1 LHIDAAKNPWE
12 REFAAFGASKFE
24 WFVFAAVCTKKQ
36 RLNRLINREE
46 TMKALLKL
54 STLAAVVAL
63 GGVFAAPVTQAADM
77 NVTIVA
83 GHPPVFRWVKHL
95 SQTFIPAVNAALE
108 GSGTTITWSEQYGG
122 ALAKVGDELEAI
134 EEGLA
139 EIGLVSSLFDPAKL
153 SVQNV
158 TYFTPFVHTDAAL
171 VAAWMDQLQET
182 NADMKAS
189 WAENGL
195 EYLGGAIG
203 IDDYLLM
210 TTFPVNSIADMEGR
224 KIGAPGPAVNWL
236 KGTGAVG
243 VSGNLTTY
251 YNEIKT
257 GVYDGVIVFASAAL
271 PGKLHE
277 VAPYIT
283 KIGFGAQYAGGIAA
297 NKDWYDG
304 LPANVQKALKDA
316 AIADRVAYH
325 ADLDAS
331 VSKFLGIMQSQGATV
346 TEVSPE
352 MRAEWA
358 GGMDNVA
365 KLWAA
370 QLDSEG
376 KAGTAVLKSYMDTMR
391 AAGATPVRNWDQ
403 E

>member
-1 LHIDAAKNPWE
+1 MKNLIRTTAITAAMMI
-12 REFAAFGASKFE
+12 GA
-24 WFVFAAVCTKKQ
+24 VT
-36 RLNRLINREE
+36 
-46 TMKALLKL
+46 T
-54 STLAAVVAL
+54 
-63 GGVFAAPVTQAADM
+63 APVAVAKDINIT
-77 NVTIVA
+77 VVA
-83 GHPPVFRWVKHL
+83 GHPPVFRWVKHVN
-95 SQTFIPAVNAALE
+95 QTFIPAVNAAME

-122 ALAKVGDELEAI
+122 SLAKVGDELEAV

-139 EIGLVSSLFDPAKL
+139 EIGVVSSLFDPAKL

-171 VAAWMDQLQET
+171 IAEWMDELQVSNE
-182 NADMKAS
+182 AMKAS

-195 EYLGGAIG
+195 EYLGGATG

-210 TTFPVNSIADMEGR
+210 TNFPINSIADLAGK

-236 KGTGAVG
+236 KGTDAVG

-283 KIGFGAQYAGGIAA
+283 KIGFGAQYAGGLAA
-297 NKDWYDG
+297 NKDWFDG
-304 LPANVQKALKDA
+304 LSPELQKALKDA
-316 AIADRVAYH
+316 AIADRIAYH
-325 ADLDAS
+325 QDLDAS
-331 VSKFLGIMQSQGATV
+331 VTKFLGIMQSQGATV
-346 TEVSPE
+346 TEASDA

-358 GGMDNVA
+358 AGMDNVA
-365 KLWAA
+365 KLWAEK
-370 QLDSEG
+370 LDSEG

>member
-1 LHIDAAKNPWE
+1 MQMKLKN
-12 REFAAFGASKFE
+12 G
-24 WFVFAAVCTKKQ
+24 
-36 RLNRLINREE
+36 I
-46 TMKALLKL
+46 
-54 STLAAVVAL
+54 LAAAIAV
-63 GGVFAAPVTQAADM
+63 GGFVGAPVMAEEL

-83 GHPPVFRWVKHL
+83 GHPPVFRWVKHA

-108 GSGTTITWSEQYGG
+108 GTDFTINWSEQYGG
-122 ALAKVGDELEAI
+122 ALAKVGDELESV

-153 SVQNV
+153 AVQNV
-158 TYFTPFVHTDAAL
+158 TYFTPFVSSDSTA
-171 VAAWMDQLQET
+171 VAEWMDELQVS
-182 NADMKAS
+182 NPDMRAS
-189 WAENGL
+189 WEANGL

-210 TTFPVNSIADMEGR
+210 TKFPITSIADLDGR

-283 KIGFGAQYAGGIAA
+283 RVGFGAQYAGGFAA
-297 NKDWYDG
+297 NKDWFDA
-304 LPANVQKALKDA
+304 LDPVVQQALKDA

-325 ADLDAS
+325 QDLDAS
-331 VSKFLGIMQSQGATV
+331 VTKFLELMVAGGATV
-346 TEVSPE
+346 TDVDQAFRE
-352 MRAEWA
+352 EWA
-358 GGMDNVA
+358 AGMDNVA
-365 KLWAA
+365 RIWADK
-370 QLDSEG
+370 LDSEG
-376 KAGTAVLKSYMDTMR
+376 MAGSAVLTSYMDTMR

>member
-1 LHIDAAKNPWE
+1 MTFIKNMTLGAVLAVTGAA
-12 REFAAFGASKFE
+12 ASAE
-24 WFVFAAVCTKKQ
+24 Q
-36 RLNRLINREE
+36 
-46 TMKALLKL
+46 
-54 STLAAVVAL
+54 LA
-63 GGVFAAPVTQAADM
+63 
-77 NVTIVA
+77 VTIVA
-83 GHPPVFRWVKHL
+83 GHPPVFRWVKHA
-95 SQTFIPAVNAALE
+95 SQTFIPAVNSALD
-108 GSGTTITWSEQYGG
+108 GTGITISWSEQYGG
-122 ALAKVGDELEAI
+122 SLAKVGSELEAV

-153 SVQNV
+153 AVQNV
-158 TYFTPFVHTDAAL
+158 TYFTPFVSSDSTA
-171 VAAWMDQLQET
+171 VAEWMDQLQIT

-189 WAENGL
+189 WEANGL

-210 TTFPVNSIADMEGR
+210 TAFPVNSIADLDGK

-283 KIGFGAQYAGGIAA
+283 KVGFGAQYAGGLAA
-297 NKDWYDG
+297 NKDWFDG
-304 LPANVQKALKDA
+304 LDPRVQTALKEA
-316 AIADRVAYH
+316 AIADRIAYH
-325 ADLDAS
+325 KDLDAS
-331 VSKFLGIMQSQGATV
+331 VEKFLEIMQSQGATV
-346 TEVSPE
+346 TEVDQSFRE
-352 MRAEWA
+352 TWA
-358 GGMDNVA
+358 AGMDNVA
-365 KLWAA
+365 KLWAEK
-370 QLDSEG
+370 LDG
-376 KAGTAVLKSYMDTMR
+376 DGVAGTAVLGAYMDTMR
-391 AAGATPVRNWDQ
+391 AAGASPVRNWDK

>member
-1 LHIDAAKNPWE
+1 MNHYLIAAAL
-12 REFAAFGASKFE
+12 AAA
-24 WFVFAAVCTKKQ
+24 
-36 RLNRLINREE
+36 
-46 TMKALLKL
+46 
-54 STLAAVVAL
+54 TLA
-63 GGVFAAPVTQAADM
+63 GGTPAMAEEL
-77 NVTIVA
+77 NVTVVA
-83 GHPPVFRWVKHL
+83 GHPPVFRWVKHVN
-95 SQTFIPAVNAALE
+95 QTFIPAVNAALE
-108 GSGTTITWSEQYGG
+108 GSGTTVTWSEQYGG
-122 ALAKVGDELEAI
+122 SLAKVGEELEAI

-139 EIGLVSSLFDPAKL
+139 EIGLVSSLFDPGKL
-153 SVQNV
+153 APQNV
-158 TYFTPFVHTDAAL
+158 TYFTPFVHSDATL
-171 VAAWMDQLQET
+171 VGEWMDQLQIT
-182 NADMKAS
+182 NEAMKEAWAD
-189 WAENGL
+189 NGL

-210 TTFPVNSIADMEGR
+210 TNFPVNSVDDLKGH

-283 KIGFGAQYAGGIAA
+283 KVGFGAQYAGGLAA
-297 NKDWYDG
+297 NKDWFDG
-304 LPANVQKALKDA
+304 LSPEVQKALKEA

-325 ADLDAS
+325 EDLDAS
-331 VSKFLGIMQSQGATV
+331 VTKFIGIMQSQGATV
-346 TEVSPE
+346 TEVDQVF
-352 MRAEWA
+352 RDQWA
-358 GGMDNVA
+358 AGMDNVA
-365 KLWAA
+365 TIWAQKLDGAG
-370 QLDSEG
+370 LDGSG
-376 KAGTAVLKSYMDTMR
+376 VLKTYMDTMR

>member
-1 LHIDAAKNPWE
+1 MKHIAWKGVAT
-12 REFAAFGASKFE
+12 AILALGAG
-24 WFVFAAVCTKKQ
+24 AAV
-36 RLNRLINREE
+36 
-46 TMKALLKL
+46 
-54 STLAAVVAL
+54 
-63 GGVFAAPVTQAADM
+63 ADEF

-83 GHPPVFRWVKHL
+83 GHPPVFRWVKHA
-95 SQTFIPAVNAALE
+95 SQTFIPAVDAALE
-108 GSGTTITWSEQYGG
+108 GTGHSITWSEQYGG
-122 ALAKVGDELEAI
+122 ALAKVGDELEAV

-153 SVQNV
+153 AVQNV
-158 TYFTPFVHTDAAL
+158 TYFTPFVSSDSTL
-171 VAAWMDQLQET
+171 VAEWMDELQVT
-182 NADMKAS
+182 NADMAAA

-210 TTFPVNSIADMEGR
+210 TNFPVNSIADLDGH

-283 KIGFGAQYAGGIAA
+283 KVGFGAQYAGGFAA
-297 NKDWYDG
+297 NADWFDD
-304 LPANVQKALKDA
+304 LPEVVQKALKDA
-316 AIADRVAYH
+316 AVADRIAYH
-325 ADLDAS
+325 QDLDAS
-331 VSKFLGIMQSQGATV
+331 VTAFLGMMVEQGATV
-346 TEVSPE
+346 TEVDQAFRE
-352 MRAEWA
+352 QWA
-358 GGMDNVA
+358 AGMDNVA
-365 KLWAA
+365 RLWADK
-370 QLDSEG
+370 LDSEG
-376 KAGTAVLKSYMDTMR
+376 KNGSAVLSSYMDTMR

>member
-1 LHIDAAKNPWE
+1 M
-12 REFAAFGASKFE
+12 KFIR
-24 WFVFAAVCTKKQ
+24 TG
-36 RLNRLINREE
+36 
-46 TMKALLKL
+46 M
-54 STLAAVVAL
+54 LAAAVAL
-63 GGVFAAPVTQAADM
+63 GGWAAPVAQAEEL
-77 NVTIVA
+77 NVTLVA
-83 GHPPVFRWVKHL
+83 GHPPVFRWVKHA

-108 GSGTTITWSEQYGG
+108 GTDYSITWSEQYGG
-122 ALAKVGDELEAI
+122 SLAKVGDELEAV

-153 SVQNV
+153 AVQNV
-158 TYFTPFVHTDAAL
+158 TYFTPFVSSDSTA
-171 VAAWMDQLQET
+171 VSTWMDELQQS
-182 NADMKAS
+182 NADMRAS
-189 WAENGL
+189 WQENGL
-195 EYLGGAIG
+195 EYLGGGIG

-210 TTFPVNSIADMEGR
+210 TNFPVTSIADLEGH
-224 KIGAPGPAVNWL
+224 KIAAPGPAVNWL

-283 KIGFGAQYAGGIAA
+283 KVGFGAQYAGGIAA

-304 LPANVQKALKDA
+304 LDPVVQQALKDA
-316 AIADRVAYH
+316 ARADAAAYQQ
-325 ADLDAS
+325 DLDAS
-331 VSKFLGIMQSQGATV
+331 VSKFLGLMQQQGATV
-346 TEVSPE
+346 TEVDQAFRE
-352 MRAEWA
+352 QWA

-365 KLWAA
+365 RLWAER
-370 QLDSEG
+370 LDSEG
-376 KAGTAVLKSYMDTMR
+376 KAGSAVLKAYMDTMR
-391 AAGATPVRNWDQ
+391 AAGAKPVRNWDQ

>member
-1 LHIDAAKNPWE
+1 MKHQIKNVLI
-12 REFAAFGASKFE
+12 A
-24 WFVFAAVCTKKQ
+24 AAV
-36 RLNRLINREE
+36 
-46 TMKALLKL
+46 
-54 STLAAVVAL
+54 AV
-63 GGVFAAPVTQAADM
+63 GGMTAAPSFATDISA
-77 NVTIVA
+77 TLVA
-83 GHPPVFRWVKHL
+83 GHPPVFRWVKHA

-108 GSGTTITWSEQYGG
+108 GTGHNITWSEQYGG
-122 ALAKVGDELEAI
+122 SLAKVGEELEAV

-153 SVQNV
+153 AVQNV
-158 TYFTPFVHTDAAL
+158 TYFTPFVQSDAT
-171 VAAWMDQLQET
+171 VVGEWMDKLQT
-182 NADMKAS
+182 SNAAMKQA
-189 WAENGL
+189 WDANGL
-195 EYLGGAIG
+195 VYLGGAIG

-210 TTFPVNSIADMEGR
+210 TNFPVTSIADLNGR

-277 VAPYIT
+277 VAPHIT
-283 KIGFGAQYAGGIAA
+283 RIGFGAQYAGGIAA
-297 NKDWYDG
+297 NKDWFEALD
-304 LPANVQKALKDA
+304 PVVQQALRDA
-316 AIADRVAYH
+316 AEADRVAYH

-331 VSKFLGIMQSQGATV
+331 VTKFLEIMQSQGATV
-346 TEVSPE
+346 TEVDQAF
-352 MRAEWA
+352 RKQWA
-358 GGMDNVA
+358 DGMDNVA
-365 KLWAA
+365 KLWAEK
-370 QLDSEG
+370 LDAEG
-376 KAGTAVLKSYMDTMR
+376 LQGSAVLKDYMDTMR

>member
-1 LHIDAAKNPWE
+1 
-12 REFAAFGASKFE
+12 
-24 WFVFAAVCTKKQ
+24 
-36 RLNRLINREE
+36 
-46 TMKALLKL
+46 M
-54 STLAAVVAL
+54 LAMAL
-63 GGVFAAPVTQAADM
+63 GMGALTGAPRVAAQDIS
-77 NVTIVA
+77 VTIVA
-83 GHPPVFRWVKHL
+83 GHPPVFRWVKHA

-108 GSGTTITWSEQYGG
+108 GTGTSITWSEQYGG
-122 ALAKVGDELEAI
+122 ALAKVGEELETV

-139 EIGLVSSLFDPAKL
+139 EIGIVTSLFDPAKL
-153 SVQNV
+153 AVQNV
-158 TYFTPFVHTDAAL
+158 TYFTPFVSSNATS
-171 VAAWMDQLQET
+171 VGEWMDKLQFS
-182 NADMKAS
+182 NADMKAA

-195 EYLGGAIG
+195 EYLGGGIG

-210 TTFPVNSIADMEGR
+210 TTFPVTSIADLDGR

-283 KIGFGAQYAGGIAA
+283 KVGFGAQYAGGLAA
-297 NKDWYDG
+297 NKGWFDG
-304 LPANVQKALKDA
+304 LSPMVQQALKGA
-316 AIADRVAYH
+316 ATADRIAYH
-325 ADLDAS
+325 QDLDAS
-331 VSKFLGIMQSQGATV
+331 VAKFLDIMQAQGATV
-346 TEVSPE
+346 TEVDQAF
-352 MRAEWA
+352 RDEWA
-358 GGMDNVA
+358 AGMDNVA
-365 KLWAA
+365 KAWADR
-370 QLDSEG
+370 LDSEG
-376 KAGTAVLKSYMDTMR
+376 KAGTAVLRAYMDTMR

>member
-1 LHIDAAKNPWE
+1 MKQYLIAAALV
-12 REFAAFGASKFE
+12 AASLTGTSP
-24 WFVFAAVCTKKQ
+24 
-36 RLNRLINREE
+36 L
-46 TMKALLKL
+46 KANE
-54 STLAAVVAL
+54 
-63 GGVFAAPVTQAADM
+63 M

-83 GHPPVFRWVKHL
+83 GHPPVFRWVKHA
-95 SQTFIPAVNAALE
+95 SQTFIPAVTAALE
-108 GSGTTITWSEQYGG
+108 GTGTTINWSEQYGG
-122 ALAKVGDELEAI
+122 SLAKVGDELEVV

-139 EIGLVSSLFDPAKL
+139 EIGLISSLFDPAKL
-153 SVQNV
+153 AVQNV
-158 TYFTPFVHTDAAL
+158 TYFTPFVNSDATL
-171 VAAWMDQLQET
+171 VGEWMDQLQIT
-182 NADMKAS
+182 NAAMRAS

-210 TTFPVNSIADMEGR
+210 TTFPVNSIADLDGR

-257 GVYDGVIVFASAAL
+257 GVYDGVIVFASAAQ

-283 KIGFGAQYAGGIAA
+283 KVGFGAQYAGGLAA
-297 NKDWYDG
+297 NKDWFDA
-304 LPANVQKALKDA
+304 LSPEVQMALKTA

-325 ADLDAS
+325 RDLDAS
-331 VSKFLGIMQSQGATV
+331 VTKFLGIMQAQGATV
-346 TEVSPE
+346 TEVDQAFRE
-352 MRAEWA
+352 EWA
-358 GGMDNVA
+358 TGMDNVA
-365 KLWAA
+365 MLWAA
-370 QLDSEG
+370 KLDE
-376 KAGTAVLKSYMDTMR
+376 AGMDGSGVLRTYMDTMR

>member
-1 LHIDAAKNPWE
+1 MKHFMTKGLAA
-12 REFAAFGASKFE
+12 AAVALSG
-24 WFVFAAVCTKKQ
+24 FAAVPA
-36 RLNRLINREE
+36 
-46 TMKALLKL
+46 KAE
-54 STLAAVVAL
+54 
-63 GGVFAAPVTQAADM
+63 DM
-77 NVTIVA
+77 TVTIVA
-83 GHPPVFRWVKHL
+83 GHPPVFRWVKHA

-108 GSGTTITWSEQYGG
+108 GTGHSITWSEQYGG
-122 ALAKVGDELEAI
+122 SLAKVGEELESV

-153 SVQNV
+153 APQNV
-158 TYFTPFVHTDAAL
+158 TYFTPFVISDSN
-171 VAAWMDQLQET
+171 VVSEWMDKLQSS
-182 NADMKAS
+182 NADMKAA
-189 WAENGL
+189 WEANGL

-210 TTFPVNSIADMEGR
+210 TNFPVNSIADLEGR

-277 VAPYIT
+277 VAPHIT
-283 KIGFGAQYAGGIAA
+283 KIGFGAQYAGGFAA
-297 NKDWYDG
+297 NKDWFDA
-304 LPANVQKALKDA
+304 LDPAVQQALRDA
-316 AIADRVAYH
+316 ADADRLAYH

-331 VSKFLGIMQSQGATV
+331 VAKFLEIMTSQGATV
-346 TEVSPE
+346 TEVDDAF
-352 MRAEWA
+352 RQEWA
-358 GGMDNVA
+358 AGMDNVA
-365 KLWAA
+365 KVWAEK
-370 QLDSEG
+370 LDASG
-376 KAGTAVLKSYMDTMR
+376 VNGSAVLKDYMDTMR

>member
-1 LHIDAAKNPWE
+1 M
-12 REFAAFGASKFE
+12 
-24 WFVFAAVCTKKQ
+24 KKT
-36 RLNRLINREE
+36 I
-46 TMKALLKL
+46 
-54 STLAAVVAL
+54 L
-63 GGVFAAPVTQAADM
+63 GGAMAALVGLGSLGTSAGEINA
-77 NVTIVA
+77 TIVA
-83 GHPPVFRWVKHL
+83 GHPPVFRWVKHA
-95 SQTFIPAVNAALE
+95 SQTFIPAVNKALE
-108 GSGTTITWSEQYGG
+108 GSGTTINWSEQYGG
-122 ALAKVGDELEAI
+122 SLAKVGDELEAV

-158 TYFTPFVHTDAAL
+158 TYFTPFVNSDSARVAAL
-171 VAAWMDQLQET
+171 MDKMQEDIPQMRAT
-182 NADMKAS
+182 
-189 WAENGL
+189 WEENGL

-210 TTFPVNSIADMEGR
+210 TTFPVNSIADLKGR

-271 PGKLHE
+271 PGKLYE

-283 KIGFGAQYAGGIAA
+283 KVGFGAQYAGGLAA

-304 LPANVQKALKDA
+304 LPADVQQALRSA
-316 AIADRVAYH
+316 AVADREAYI

-331 VSKFLGIMQSQGATV
+331 VAKFLEIMVSKGATV
-346 TEVSPE
+346 TEVDADF
-352 MRAEWA
+352 RKEWA
-358 GGMDNVA
+358 AGMDNVA
-365 KLWAA
+365 AVWA
-370 QLDSEG
+370 QTLDDKG
-376 KAGTAVLKSYMDTMR
+376 APGTVVLKAYMDAMR
-391 AAGATPVRNWDQ
+391 DAGATPVRNWDQ